1 MNENVIS
8 VKKVCAV
15 LLGVYTLFAVAFC
28 LIAQYQMKYTAE
40 ETVFVGENADSNVGE
55 LLDGTRVVQT
65 FSPDLKYLRG
75 MNIRFSTF
83 ARENTG
89 KLDISLINVDTDEAL
104 WKTQLDVNEL
114 EDNSWLELRFD
125 EPVIIEEGSD
135 TKLGVCI
142 DVQGSTQGRAVTI
155 GCQQAG
161 VPAKDSPTIN
171 GEIVDNAGLCLSTI
185 QNSDSKYAPFY
196 IPLLALGLALL
207 AAYCGWLIAA
217 EKKGRRSLGLKLI
230 QTVNRY
236 NFLLKQLISRDF
248 KTKYKRS
255 VLGVFWSFLNPLL
268 TMLVQY
274 AVFSRLFK
282 FDIKNYPVYLLT
294 GIVFFNNFNDSTN
307 QAMMAIVG
315 NSQLITKVY
324 VPKYIYPISK
334 VLSTSINLLL
344 SLIPLVLVALVTGV
358 KLSPALIML
367 PVGILLLLLFTIGIA
382 FAVSAAMVFFRDI
395 QFLWGVFIMIWMYAT
410 PIVYPLSFVTNPTL
424 HKLMELNPVTAQIEA
439 FKYGAY
445 GAGSFS
451 WASFGY
457 CCAFMVVVLLIGC
470 WMYERKQKQFIDTI

>member
-161 VPAKDSPTIN
+161 VPAKDSLTIN

-410 PIVYPLSFVTNPTL
+410 PIIYPIEILKGSFMYPMQ
-424 HKLMELNPVTAQIEA
+424 KLNPMYHYITFFRTIIIDGVSPEPSAYVIC
-439 FKYGAY
+439 GAL
-445 GAGSFS
+445 AVLS
-451 WASFGY
+451 
-457 CCAFMVVVLLIGC
+457 LLIGGLIFKKTQDKFVL
-470 WMYERKQKQFIDTI
+470 YI